1 MAMPVKFIDP
11 FLFLYFVHVL
21 FCIWNVGSGAEYTLN
36 TFTTH
41 KRIRES
47 ICVCVCGVS
56 ACGHDRRFVSVRLY
70 PGGPRGVPSL
80 LLGYLHRHKTKVSPH
95 AQNTA

>member
-11 FLFLYFVHVL
+11 FLFLDFACFVYGT
-21 FCIWNVGSGAEYTLN
+21 WGSGAEYTPN